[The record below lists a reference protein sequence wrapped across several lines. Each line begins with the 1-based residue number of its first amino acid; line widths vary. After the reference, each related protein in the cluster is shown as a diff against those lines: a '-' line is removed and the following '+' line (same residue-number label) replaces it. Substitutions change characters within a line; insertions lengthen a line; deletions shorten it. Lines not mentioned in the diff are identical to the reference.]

1 MTELFK
7 NKSLDVLGAQRSVLS
22 LQRNRKLL
30 SPAAISKLKIH
41 KMSLAAGALPRIP
54 LGELT
59 ALPQTHGWILGR
71 ERKGQKEGE
80 REREGKERTKKGVG
94 TE

>member
-1 MTELFK
+1 
-7 NKSLDVLGAQRSVLS
+7 
-22 LQRNRKLL
+22 
-30 SPAAISKLKIH
+30 
-41 KMSLAAGALPRIP
+41 MSLAAGALPRIP

-80 REREGKERTKKGVG
+80 REREGKERTKRGVG
-94 TE
+94 TEGGKGKGEKEKERGEFRAVVIFPQEKPRVS